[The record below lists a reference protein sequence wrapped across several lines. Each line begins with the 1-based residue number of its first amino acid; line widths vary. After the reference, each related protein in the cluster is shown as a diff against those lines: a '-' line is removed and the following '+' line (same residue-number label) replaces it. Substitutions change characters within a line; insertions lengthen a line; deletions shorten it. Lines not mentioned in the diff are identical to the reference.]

1 MMFSLVVPTPNCPR
15 QEDLSGNRKDISDS
29 RKAAVKNNELKR
41 LNVDIATL
49 QETRLA
55 DSGSL
60 KEKDYTFYWQGKDS
74 DEPREHGVGFA
85 AQSPLAACMPRL
97 SSTSDTK
104 DEFYENLP
112 FIVGSIPS
120 IPCFLGDFNAGVGAD
135 HELWSSCLGQFGV
148 GKMSENKQRLLELLV
163 RMSLVKVLDQSFV
176 QNEAGRNPA
185 PLLSAG
191 IMFVESTNNV
201 EPTPLTMCSVESA
214 ARHNPDKQIYYFMKG
229 FSGNLSQYPQPEYRG
244 IPLLSSMKNVIILP
258 LNPTELFKDTP
269 LEGWYQKVN
278 PEKEKFWT
286 HVLADG
292 CRLALLWKFGG
303 IYLDTDIISLRSIP
317 FANFTCQEH
326 AGVVNNAA
334 LGFHHK
340 HHPFIWNCMED
351 FVVNFIGHVWGQQG
365 PRLITRV
372 LKRWC
377 RIDNLAAFTG
387 TECNG
392 ISLWISSRFYPI
404 PWSSWGKFYIAWK
417 KEDIEQTF
425 SATYGIHVWNFMNS
439 SKKRKL
445 VMGNGSLLEYYFQ
458 MYCPTSYR
466 MLIH

>member
-1 MMFSLVVPTPNCPR
+1 M
-15 QEDLSGNRKDISDS
+15 
-29 RKAAVKNNELKR
+29 
-41 LNVDIATL
+41 
-49 QETRLA
+49 LA
-55 DSGSL
+55 
-60 KEKDYTFYWQGKDS
+60 W
-74 DEPREHGVGFA
+74 
-85 AQSPLAACMPRL
+85 
-97 SSTSDTK
+97 
-104 DEFYENLP
+104 
-112 FIVGSIPS
+112 
-120 IPCFLGDFNAGVGAD
+120 
-135 HELWSSCLGQFGV
+135 
-148 GKMSENKQRLLELLV
+148 NKGCLLV
-163 RMSLVKVLDQSFV
+163 LMLTLGGTLFIYYRIYQST
-176 QNEAGRNPA
+176 AGNTLTPA
-185 PLLSAG
+185 QIIKYKTGPKNITTNAG

-201 EPTPLTMCSVESA
+201 EPKPLAMCSVESA

-278 PEKEKFWT
+278 PEKEKFWP

-317 FANFTCQEH
+317 FANFTCQGH

-404 PWSSWGKFYIAWK
+404 PCSSWGKFYIAWK